1 MSIEAY
7 IFVKQKTWGVGRV
20 EELRLL
26 VLYQLLLQA
35 RMYDKAEYVKGSL
48 QKKPMSMCDELL
60 ECGGVER
67 AALQLFFF

>member
-35 RMYDKAEYVKGSL
+35 RMYVKGRIC
-48 QKKPMSMCDELL
+48 QRKPAKEAY
-60 ECGGVER
+60 VYV
-67 AALQLFFF
+67 